1 MEVAWVLSEDY
12 VDPIVKSE
20 TIKDI
25 GTTWGS
31 WKTWRSWST
40 DNVLCADNVKAQDLI
55 KRAFHSVCNFYIPQQ
70 SYALLNRRAGVKVF
84 DGDFPDDFSK
94 QEDVI
99 SMHLCSHSELVLCM
113 GFDLQEITLTDVKA
127 KFLAKS
133 YLAAIRGVV
142 KNNPN
147 TQFVFIDHV
156 ADLDKSF
163 ENLENISCDTYE
175 NVLKLLT

>member
-12 VDPIVKSE
+12 ADPIVKSE

-40 DNVLCADNVKAQDLI
+40 DNVLCADNAKAHDLI
-55 KRAFHSVCNFYIPQQ
+55 KRAFHSVCNFYIPQK
-70 SYALLNRRAGVKVF
+70 SYTLLNRPTGVKVF
-84 DGDFPDDFSK
+84 DGDFPDDFRK

-99 SMHLCSHSELVLCM
+99 AMHLCSSSELVLCM
-113 GFDLQEITLTDVKA
+113 GFNLEEVTETEPKA

-133 YLAAIRGVV
+133 YLAAVRGVV

-147 TQFVFIDHV
+147 TQFVFIDHPNE
-156 ADLDKSF
+156 LDKSF
-163 ENLENISCDTYE
+163 ENIENISCDSYE
-175 NVLKLLT
+175 NVLQLLT